1 MRPCILMRKRLGN
14 FDWFIAL
21 RKSIREHPRRV
32 SGVVKHNFA
41 FIGSSLVCKFES
53 IPTLRLDDGRFRS
66 NYPWLNCFIVS
77 CWIVTNL
84 KESDRSSVLL
94 SFCIRKGFRFGPLIL
109 SFQNVVRNPFSFE
122 RKLMWKYTI
131 VRASDWIFSR
141 KCYHVRNIPCSNIRI
156 IS

>member
-1 MRPCILMRKRLGN
+1 M
-14 FDWFIAL
+14 
-21 RKSIREHPRRV
+21 
-32 SGVVKHNFA
+32 VKHNFA

-131 VRASDWIFSR
+131 VRASDILSKMLSR
-141 KCYHVRNIPCSNIRI
+141 PKYSLFKYQNRFIIDFNYSRIAPLECDNNYTNTNRSEYHY
-156 IS
+156 